1 MFTHSLTLIFKIPVL
16 SDVLTGG
23 GGREGGGGGGGSL
36 MTWINRKS
44 KRASA
49 LSTRGRTQTHTNTR
63 SNLVK
68 TSADEA
74 DGGDS

>member
-1 MFTHSLTLIFKIPVL
+1 MTTL
-16 SDVLTGG
+16 VLTGG

-49 LSTRGRTQTHTNTR
+49 QSLSRDAYRHTQKHTH

-68 TSADEA
+68 TSAGKA
-74 DGGDS
+74 DRGDS